1 MDKMEFSVD
10 VMALTFI
17 IQIFM
22 EGKIKN
28 NKIDQDKLHMI
39 VDVIDHIKDSNEE
52 FGDVK
57 FEDIVDHLYEKYC
70 R

>member
-10 VMALTFI
+10 VTALTFI
-17 IQIFM
+17 IQLFM

-39 VDVIDHIKDSNEE
+39 VDVIEHIKDSNEE
-52 FGDVK
+52 FGGVK